1 MDILYEFEKYL
12 SDNYE
17 DNGEKNTIKA
27 YLSDIKQFLKF
38 FKEYYGEDI
47 IDFSR
52 AHFNEYQKH
61 FLEEKGYKYTTRN
74 RKIAA
79 ISIYENFLI
88 EKKIREDDKKV
99 IRKKDFTSIIRPF
112 ITAEQL
118 PKKIIKKVILKS
130 GQSNSRD
137 YAMFIILDEGGVR
150 ISELLNIQIDR
161 DIDYD
166 TNYITIKGKGNK
178 LRRIF
183 MTRTMLDA
191 IELYTKERT
200 EFLNGRE
207 NKYLFVSN
215 KTANNNKPMKRQTV
229 NNILNKYCKEV
240 NENKIKPHIM
250 RHDCA
255 TKLYNEGC
263 SELMLQKQLGQ
274 SSSATQIYIHPGEEK
289 FKIQ

>member
-27 YLSDIKQFLKF
+27 YFSDIKQFLKF

>member
-61 FLEEKGYKYTTRN
+61 FLEEKGYKFTTRN

>member
-1 MDILYEFEKYL
+1 MDILNEFEKYL
-12 SDNYE
+12 NNNYE
-17 DNGEKNTIKA
+17 DNGERNTIKS

-47 IDFSR
+47 VDFSR

-74 RKIAA
+74 RKIAS

-88 EKKIREDDKKV
+88 EERIREEDKKV

-112 ITAEQL
+112 ITADQL
-118 PKKIIKKVILKS
+118 PKKTIKKVLLKS
-130 GQSNSRD
+130 GENSARD

-150 ISELLNIQIDR
+150 ISELINIQLER
-161 DIDYD
+161 DINFD

-191 IELYTKERT
+191 IEEYIKERE
-200 EFLNGRE
+200 EFLKGRK

-215 KTANNNKPMKRQTV
+215 KTANTNKPMTRQSV
-229 NNILNKYCKEV
+229 NNILNKYCYEV
-240 NENKIKPHIM
+240 NENNIHPHIM

-255 TKLYNEGC
+255 TAMYNDGC
-263 SELMLQKQLGQ
+263 TELMLQKQLGQ

-289 FKIQ
+289 IKRQ

>member
-1 MDILYEFEKYL
+1 MDIIFLFEKYL
-12 SDNYE
+12 NENYE
-17 DNGEKNTIKA
+17 DTGEKNTIKS
-27 YLSDIKQFLKF
+27 YLSDIKQFINF

-47 IDFSR
+47 TDFSR
-52 AHFNEYQKH
+52 AHFNEYEKH
-61 FLEEKGYKYTTRN
+61 FLEEKRYKFTTRN
-74 RKIAA
+74 RKIAS

-88 EKKIREDDKKV
+88 EEGIRKEDKKV

-112 ITAEQL
+112 ATADQL
-118 PKKIIKKVILKS
+118 PKKTIKKVLLKA
-130 GQSNSRD
+130 GQSNLRD
-137 YAMFIILDEGGVR
+137 YAMFVILDEGGVR

-161 DIDYD
+161 DIDYE

-191 IELYTKERT
+191 IESYKNERSKL
-200 EFLNGRE
+200 LNGRE
-207 NKYLFVSN
+207 NKYLFISN
-215 KTANNNKPMKRQTV
+215 KTANTNKPITRQSV
-229 NNILNKYCKEV
+229 NNILNKYCNEV
-240 NENKIKPHIM
+240 NEKSINPHIM

-255 TKLYNEGC
+255 TKMYNEGC

-274 SSSATQIYIHPGEEK
+274 SSSATQIYIHTGEEK

>member
-1 MDILYEFEKYL
+1 MSCRLILRHL
-12 SDNYE
+12 SL
-17 DNGEKNTIKA
+17 G
-27 YLSDIKQFLKF
+27 KQFLNF

-47 IDFSR
+47 ADFSR

-74 RKIAA
+74 RKIAS

-88 EKKIREDDKKV
+88 EEKIREEDKKV

-118 PKKIIKKVILKS
+118 PKKTIKKVLLKS
-130 GQSNSRD
+130 GENSARD

-150 ISELLNIQIDR
+150 ISELINIQLER
-161 DIDYD
+161 DIDFD

-191 IELYTKERT
+191 IEEYIKERK
-200 EFLNGRE
+200 EFLKART

-215 KTANNNKPMKRQTV
+215 KTANTNKPMTRQSV
-229 NNILNKYCKEV
+229 NNILNKYCNEV
-240 NENKIKPHIM
+240 NENNINPHIM

-255 TKLYNEGC
+255 TAMYNDGC
-263 SELMLQKQLGQ
+263 TELMLQKQLGQ

-289 FKIQ
+289 IKRQ